1 MQNNESSA
9 TGVGNALVQY
19 GFFIDPSRCIGC
31 ESCVNACAECETHRG
46 YPMIHV
52 DFIDRRLTTATA
64 PMVCMHCD
72 RPTCAEVCPAD
83 AIKKNEDG
91 VVTSSLKTRCIA
103 CSNCVL
109 ACPFGVP
116 KMKSELEQMMK
127 CDMCYDR
134 TSAGKRP
141 MCATVCPS
149 QALAYV
155 PIDEIRRT
163 RREKPINTFY
173 FGKERVTTKVFMMA
187 PPEANALIVDIEEF
201 MWEPEL

>member
-1 MQNNESSA
+1 
-9 TGVGNALVQY
+9 
-19 GFFIDPSRCIGC
+19 
-31 ESCVNACAECETHRG
+31 
-46 YPMIHV
+46 MIHV
-52 DFIDRRLTTATA
+52 DFIDRPNTIATV

-72 RPTCAEVCPAD
+72 DPTCAEVCPAD
-83 AIKKNEDG
+83 AIKKNADG
-91 VVTSSLKTRCIA
+91 VVQSSLKPRCIA

-116 KMKSELEQMMK
+116 KMMSELELMMK

-155 PIDEIRRT
+155 PLEVIARE
-163 RREKPINTFY
+163 RRERPTNVFY
-173 FGKERVTTKVFMMA
+173 FGNQRVQTKVFMMV
-187 PPEANALIVDIEEF
+187 PPNSSAITLDVVDY
-201 MWEPEL
+201 MWEPSA

>member
-1 MQNNESSA
+1 MQDKESPGA
-9 TGVGNALVQY
+9 DIGVGSTLVQY

-52 DFIDRRLTTATA
+52 DFIDRHRTTATV

-91 VVTSSLKTRCIA
+91 VVQSSLKPRCIA

-109 ACPFGVP
+109 R
-116 KMKSELEQMMK
+116 SEE
-127 CDMCYDR
+127 
-134 TSAGKRP
+134 
-141 MCATVCPS
+141 
-149 QALAYV
+149 
-155 PIDEIRRT
+155 RRVRKG
-163 RREKPINTFY
+163 RRE
-173 FGKERVTTKVFMMA
+173 RVVR
-187 PPEANALIVDIEEF
+187 E
-201 MWEPEL
+201 